1 MNSSTNVYN
10 LIENN
15 KLSITLSAEEVA
27 ALKSLE
33 NKLASLASNLPDD
46 EEDDDTKFKLI
57 FQSNPLVDG
66 DTYFLSVNN
75 AIGQIILGDKIFNVS
90 PKIKDDHFVEIYN
103 LDKNNIRDLVID
115 ENQGTAAEGDI
126 LYLII
131 NDFLNGVERV
141 VTKGIRKGYKQIEDE
156 LKFIKGRVNV
166 LSTSRNLLS
175 GKLAIKSE
183 FEEFTIDI
191 ALNRIIKSALKEIK
205 TLTNSENTNLLL
217 NYEVII
223 SKANILYRHFEF
235 IPEYKY
241 ADLKVQVD
249 RNTKYYG
256 QAVVGAKNILQSLGA
271 EVTVG
276 DTTASARLMNTFS
289 VVENGIRYF
298 LNQNLPEK
306 LMCNA
311 KEPAKKYSDRGK
323 YRLNPDLVFG
333 YPQIIATGDI
343 KYKFWNHSNKVKRSD
358 FQQAITFATG
368 YKVTKCIVIGFSDSS
383 YNTEEQQDEIGEI
396 NYNVATW
403 NTDLNP
409 SESGEL
415 LLNQV
420 KSSLEKEI
428 V

>member
-1 MNSSTNVYN
+1 M
-10 LIENN
+10 
-15 KLSITLSAEEVA
+15 
-27 ALKSLE
+27 
-33 NKLASLASNLPDD
+33 
-46 EEDDDTKFKLI
+46 
-57 FQSNPLVDG
+57 
-66 DTYFLSVNN
+66 
-75 AIGQIILGDKIFNVS
+75 GDKIFNVS

-166 LSTSRNLLS
+166 LSTTRNLLS

-205 TLTNSENTNLLL
+205 TLTNSENSNLLL
-217 NYEVII
+217 NYEDII
-223 SKANILYRHFEF
+223 NRANNLYRHFEF

-241 ADLKVQVD
+241 SDLKIQVD

-276 DTTASARLMNTFS
+276 ETTASARLMNTFS
-289 VVENGIRYF
+289 VVENGIRYY

-311 KEPAKKYSDRGK
+311 KEPAKKYSGRGK

-333 YPQIIATGDI
+333 YPQIVATGDI
-343 KYKFWNHSNKVKRSD
+343 KYKFG
-358 FQQAITFATG
+358 I
-368 YKVTKCIVIGFSDSS
+368 IVIKSS
-383 YNTEEQQDEIGEI
+383 ALIFNK
-396 NYNVATW
+396 
-403 NTDLNP
+403 
-409 SESGEL
+409 L
-415 LLNQV
+415 LLLPQDIKLQSV
-420 KSSLEKEI
+420 LL
-428 V
+428 

>member
-1 MNSSTNVYN
+1 MNSPTNVYN
-10 LIENN
+10 LIENK
-15 KLSITLSAEEVA
+15 KLSITLSTEEVS

-46 EEDDDTKFKLI
+46 EEDDTNFKLI
-57 FQSNPLVDG
+57 FQSNPLVDS

-141 VTKGIRKGYKQIEDE
+141 VTKGIRKGYKQTEEE

-166 LSTSRNLLS
+166 LSTTRNLLS

-205 TLTNSENTNLLL
+205 TLTNSENSNLLL
-217 NYEVII
+217 NYEDII
-223 SKANILYRHFEF
+223 SRANILYRHFEF

-256 QAVVGAKNILQSLGA
+256 QAIVGAKNILQSLGA

-276 DTTASARLMNTFS
+276 ETTASARLMNTFS

-311 KEPAKKYSDRGK
+311 KEP
-323 YRLNPDLVFG
+323 
-333 YPQIIATGDI
+333 
-343 KYKFWNHSNKVKRSD
+343 
-358 FQQAITFATG
+358 
-368 YKVTKCIVIGFSDSS
+368 
-383 YNTEEQQDEIGEI
+383 
-396 NYNVATW
+396 
-403 NTDLNP
+403 
-409 SESGEL
+409 
-415 LLNQV
+415 
-420 KSSLEKEI
+420 EK
-428 V
+428 